1 VTADEC
7 LVRLRR
13 RWYVLALVM
22 LCAMSGVWAIH
33 DRPIAYQGCN
43 SLYVA
48 APRLSS
54 NANTYTYI
62 SPSLAMA
69 TGMVTQTMMS
79 QPMQQKLQLEGATA
93 GYEVMETNTGDIE
106 FPAYT
111 RPTVQIC
118 SSSSAPQA
126 VLRTTALVT
135 KNFRTVLYQMQAAQH
150 VPSKSF
156 ITTITLARTI
166 PLPVLGRP
174 SQADVGMLLVG
185 LISGVALTLWSD
197 SLLMLR
203 NHRGAKRHRPGEAN
217 SKQQLGE
224 EPRAS
229 H

>member
-1 VTADEC
+1 MTAHEC

-156 ITTITLARTI
+156 ITVITLAQTI

-197 SLLMLR
+197 SLLMR
-203 NHRGAKRHRPGEAN
+203 WNNGRAKRRRSSGGQREAAVGRRTR
-217 SKQQLGE
+217 SV
-224 EPRAS
+224 
-229 H
+229 